1 MAAEQRNIETLTIL
15 RGIQQQGQN
24 LWFYN
29 QSHLMRIKILK
40 EELFLSK
47 TFETEIF
54 TQIENVIKPFQIM
67 ITSKNLQIF
76 LVKMQ
81 KQEFRIK

>member
-1 MAAEQRNIETLTIL
+1 
-15 RGIQQQGQN
+15 
-24 LWFYN
+24 
-29 QSHLMRIKILK
+29 MRIKILK
-40 EELFLSK
+40 KELILAKS
-47 TFETEIF
+47 FETDIF

-67 ITSKNLQIF
+67 ITSKNLQIL